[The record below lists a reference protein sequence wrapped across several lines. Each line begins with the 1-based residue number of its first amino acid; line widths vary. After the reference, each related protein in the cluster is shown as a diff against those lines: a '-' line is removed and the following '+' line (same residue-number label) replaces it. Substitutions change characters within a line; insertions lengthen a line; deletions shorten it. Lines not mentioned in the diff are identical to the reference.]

1 MSYLN
6 INTKSAMFGLIG
18 LLALSGSSLPASAGV
33 VLSSTRVIYEESLH
47 EKTIKA
53 VNRGTSPVLIQTW
66 IDDGRENTPP
76 DQLNVPFMV
85 TPPVGRL
92 DPKHEQII
100 KITSLNNNFP
110 KDRESV
116 YWLNVMEIPA
126 KAKNTTNVN
135 ILQVAF
141 RTRIK
146 LFWRPDGLKGTY
158 PEAMEKLQWKL
169 TNDNGKYVAIAS
181 NSTPYYISLSK
192 ADVTS
197 KGHSWKIN
205 VKMIPPFGKETLEIE
220 KMTNLSPNAEI
231 KYIAIGEQ
239 GNIQEFKQP
248 AN

>member
-1 MSYLN
+1 MSYLKV
-6 INTKSAMFGLIG
+6 NTK
-18 LLALSGSSLPASAGV
+18 LALTGLMALLINALPVNAGV
-33 VLSSTRVIYEESLH
+33 VLSSTRVIYEQSLH

-53 VNRGTSPVLIQTW
+53 VNRGSSPVLIQTW

-100 KITSLNNNFP
+100 KITALNGNLP

-146 LFWRPDGLKGTY
+146 VFWRPEGLKSTY

-169 TNDNGKYVAIAS
+169 TKDSGKYVATAS
-181 NSTPYYISLSK
+181 NTSPFYISLSK
-192 ADVTS
+192 ADVTN
-197 KGHSWKIN
+197 KNQSWKIK
-205 VKMIPPFGKETLEIE
+205 VKMIPPFSKETLEIE
-220 KMTNLSPNAEI
+220 KMPNSDVGAEI
-231 KYIAIGEQ
+231 KYVAIGEQ
-239 GNIQEFKQP
+239 GNMQEFKQSV
-248 AN
+248 N